1 MKEGRLKS
9 FRISLSRAL
18 GPLFRVTS
26 AKVGIVV
33 LCVMLLV
40 MIVGSILTPYGPETP
55 SAAVNVGPTMKHV
68 FGTDWLGHDLF
79 SQIVWGSYPSLF
91 VALIGALGSVI
102 IGLFVGVGAGYF
114 PRARG
119 ILSGAGDVI
128 MVFPAIPLLTL
139 LGSAVLATNLII
151 ASLLLIVLWPV
162 VARVVRNQVA
172 AVKKQ
177 PYVEAAKTSGASNR
191 EIIFSIMIPE
201 VAPIAI
207 AYFILNA
214 SLAII
219 LTVSLEFLGVG
230 NPALV
235 SWGSILYWAEDFA
248 FIAGAWWWVFFPG
261 LFITLT
267 AIGFALI
274 GFAIEEVVNPRLA
287 T

>member
-1 MKEGRLKS
+1 M
-9 FRISLSRAL
+9 
-18 GPLFRVTS
+18 
-26 AKVGIVV
+26 V
-33 LCVMLLV
+33 LTLV
-40 MIVGSILTPYGPETP
+40 AGAILTPYGPETP
-55 SAAVNVGPTMKHV
+55 STAVNLGPNLKHM

-102 IGLFVGVGAGYF
+102 LGLAVGVGAGYY
-114 PRARG
+114 PKLRG
-119 ILSGAGDVI
+119 ALSGAGDVI

-139 LGSAVLATNLII
+139 LGSAVLATNLVI

-162 VARVVRNQVA
+162 VARVIRNQIA

-230 NPALV
+230 NPSLV

-274 GFAIEEVVNPRLA
+274 GFAIEEVVNPRL
-287 T
+287 TS